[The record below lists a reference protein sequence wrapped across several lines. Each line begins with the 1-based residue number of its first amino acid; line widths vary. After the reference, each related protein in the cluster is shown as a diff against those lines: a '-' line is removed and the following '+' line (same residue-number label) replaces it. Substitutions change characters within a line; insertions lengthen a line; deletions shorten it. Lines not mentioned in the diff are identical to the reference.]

1 MSLILSR
8 PVPPPVEPRVLGVPF
23 VSEQVALSAVEPA
36 VAYLTAPL
44 LSLRGPEVAT
54 ATSEAL
60 VSLLLPLTTRTQASS
75 SAVIFT
81 DAIGQVCIRLQPL
94 GQPFV
99 VWPLA
104 VGLFTPE
111 NAPRP
116 YIRQGTTADISS
128 SYAIQASRTRL
139 LVRSLVLQSAMD
151 LMALAK
157 TDRSSQESSSSS
169 ALSPSKRR
177 KPLTIA
183 VPSAD
188 VDMTLV
194 EIIRTAV
201 PIDVSSG
208 ADLSSPFAAFP
219 PHLAAA
225 AAAAR
230 DPGSRFSMTSS
241 VSEDSSTSATPTN
254 FTLSTAST
262 PSLTTSSSSSSTSST
277 DEEWDIGS
285 TGLPES
291 SGVMVL
297 EPILFSPLYLGDFA
311 SFGAPAEGSPT
322 KQKEEVQHH
331 GRSSWWSLGSIRG
344 MSQGC

>member
-8 PVPPPVEPRVLGVPF
+8 PLPPPVEPRVVGVPF
-23 VSEQVALSAVEPA
+23 VSEQVALSAVKPA

-54 ATSEAL
+54 AASEAL

-94 GQPFV
+94 EQPFV

-116 YIRQGTTADISS
+116 YIRQATTAEISS

-169 ALSPSKRR
+169 PSKRR

-208 ADLSSPFAAFP
+208 ADLSSPSAAFP

-241 VSEDSSTSATPTN
+241 VSEGPSGSATPTN

-262 PSLTTSSSSSSTSST
+262 PSLTTTSSSSSTSST

-285 TGLPES
+285 TGLSES

-311 SFGAPAEGSPT
+311 SFGVSTEGAPT

-344 MSQGC
+344 MRATHM